1 MYTKLHCI
9 DNNFNPIHDPSYQ
22 LNSFIQSGTFL
33 TLILMGWIAVVI
45 ICVTKSISIWKGG
58 IGNSQNV
65 KNKNKYWLAY
75 TFHELSLAALLFA
88 HFYLF
93 QFFYFSQ
100 A

>member
-1 MYTKLHCI
+1 
-9 DNNFNPIHDPSYQ
+9 
-22 LNSFIQSGTFL
+22 
-33 TLILMGWIAVVI
+33 MGWIAVVI

-58 IGNSQNV
+58 IGNSHNV

-75 TFHELSLAALLFA
+75 TFHEISLAALLFA